1 MEEEMEERGEGLE
14 KNKNKKH
21 ILKIG
26 MDEVEDEEGLSR
38 KARYCMKHDLKGG
51 RYDDKEEY
59 G

>member
-1 MEEEMEERGEGLE
+1 
-14 KNKNKKH
+14 
-21 ILKIG
+21 